1 MAGAIRRGH
10 AKGIATAQ
18 LRSARRGENAEQ
30 EQIEDKRIGG
40 GSTRNC
46 AQQSSKKYLFHSLN
60 PVRTLASALGA
71 VVGCAVRPRDARCL
85 LQPFRQR
92 SAVQSMLAHFT
103 QPRDLLGWL

>member
-1 MAGAIRRGH
+1 
-10 AKGIATAQ
+10 
-18 LRSARRGENAEQ
+18 
-30 EQIEDKRIGG
+30 
-40 GSTRNC
+40 
-46 AQQSSKKYLFHSLN
+46 
-60 PVRTLASALGA
+60 VRTLASALGA